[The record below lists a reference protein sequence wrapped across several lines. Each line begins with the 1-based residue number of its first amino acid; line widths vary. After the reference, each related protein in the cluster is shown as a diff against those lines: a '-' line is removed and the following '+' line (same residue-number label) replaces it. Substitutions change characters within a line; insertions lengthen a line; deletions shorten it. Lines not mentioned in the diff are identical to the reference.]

1 MKPRKLWLNTQII
14 LYSNSKN
21 KLHLKSIAN
30 KRKLKNKQN
39 DKNTNV

>member
-14 LYSNSKN
+14 LYNNSKN
-21 KLHLKSIAN
+21 KLHLKNIAN